1 MGDDVIEIALEH
13 DFDEITFDVNERV
26 DDLNIYI
33 FYMIIYKICVLS
45 NFKKFVVGEGYILK
59 ISRMEDDVI
68 EIVLEHDFD
77 EITFD
82 DNERVDDFI

>member
-33 FYMIIYKICVLS
+33 F
-45 NFKKFVVGEGYILK
+45 
-59 ISRMEDDVI
+59 
-68 EIVLEHDFD
+68 
-77 EITFD
+77 
-82 DNERVDDFI
+82 FI